1 MHTYTCVTKSLIK
14 ELKCEFKILN
24 NNYIAAHLVGSTCDP
39 FLNLQIT
46 AFSGF
51 CSSTSYYYIL
61 LPILLIFLNT
71 IQIDTKGIP
80 SIVNN
85 QMLKK
90 HPMAIAKI
98 RARLEQSH
106 GPHLPSESLAS
117 ASASFSTTLPQ
128 QSSRY
133 FEDAVP
139 TKDFVQGFR
148 TLSQN
153 SCSK

>member
-1 MHTYTCVTKSLIK
+1 MNSKFC
-14 ELKCEFKILN
+14 
-24 NNYIAAHLVGSTCDP
+24 IAAHLVQHVIH
-39 FLNLQIT
+39 FLTYNNCIFWAL
-46 AFSGF
+46 FV
-51 CSSTSYYYIL
+51 YVIL
-61 LPILLIFLNT
+61 LHSILFLFFNKT
-71 IQIDTKGIP
+71 QIDTKGIP

-128 QSSRY
+128 QHSRY

-139 TKDFVQGFR
+139 TKDFIQGFR
-148 TLSQN
+148 TLSQK